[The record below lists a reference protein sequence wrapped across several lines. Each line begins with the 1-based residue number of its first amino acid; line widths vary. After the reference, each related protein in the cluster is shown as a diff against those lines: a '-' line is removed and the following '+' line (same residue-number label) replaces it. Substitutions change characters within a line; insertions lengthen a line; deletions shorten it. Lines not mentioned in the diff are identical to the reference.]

1 VGVGLSLLVVRK
13 ALLIGCCAFLLLSI
27 VLGALAWWA
36 PLPRAAGPTLLRTES
51 SEPMERRLVR
61 HVLLEDASLGS
72 ISLSL
77 SLPHPLPERPLPV
90 VFVLGGL
97 QTGQA
102 SIAHVREPGDNILV
116 GYDWPIPRQ
125 LPSGAELAWKLP
137 ALRRSALIVPG
148 QVSVALRWV
157 AAQPWADGERIS
169 LLGFSLGAIAAPAV
183 QRLTAT
189 EGVHIGWTVLGYGG
203 TDLGLLV
210 SEHPQVQ
217 RARWGAALGPLTGLL
232 LRPIEPAEHLPH
244 LAGRFLVIAG
254 RNDSLISE
262 RAAARLRALT
272 PEPKTVV
279 LLEGDHLGVGRG
291 QQKLLERL
299 IAEARSWLDAEGAV
313 NPP

>member
-1 VGVGLSLLVVRK
+1 MGLSLLIVRK
-13 ALLIGCCAFLLLSI
+13 ALRIGCCAFLLLSV
-27 VLGALAWWA
+27 VLGSLAWWA
-36 PLPRAAGPTLLRTES
+36 PLPRAAGATLLRSES
-51 SEPMERRLVR
+51 NEPAEGRQVR

-77 SLPHPLPERPLPV
+77 SLPHPLPERPLPI

-125 LPSGAELAWKLP
+125 LPSGAELAWKLLE
-137 ALRRSALIVPG
+137 LRRSALVVPG
-148 QVSVALRWV
+148 QVAAAMGWV
-157 AAQPWADGERIS
+157 AAQPWADGERLS
-169 LLGFSLGAIAAPAV
+169 LLGFSLGAIAAPAI
-183 QRLTAT
+183 QRLAAT
-189 EGVHIGWTVLGYGG
+189 EGVPIGWTVLGYGG

-210 SEHPQVQ
+210 SEHPKV
-217 RARWGAALGPLTGLL
+217 RRTRWGATLGLLTGLL
-232 LRPIEPAEHLPH
+232 LRPLEPAEHLPH

-262 RAAARLRALT
+262 RAAVRLRALT

-291 QQKLLERL
+291 QQELLERL
-299 IAEARSWLDAEGAV
+299 IAEARSWLAAEGAV

>member
-1 VGVGLSLLVVRK
+1 VRK
-13 ALLIGCCAFLLLSI
+13 ALLIGCCAFLLLSL
-27 VLGALAWWA
+27 VLGSLAWWA
-36 PLPRAAGPTLLRTES
+36 PLPRAAGPARLRSES
-51 SEPMERRLVR
+51 SEPAEGRVVR

-77 SLPHPLPERPLPV
+77 SLPHPLPERPLPI

-116 GYDWPIPRQ
+116 GYDWPIPRK
-125 LPSGAELAWKLP
+125 LPSGAELAWQLP
-137 ALRRSALIVPG
+137 DLRRRALSVPG
-148 QVSVALRWV
+148 QIAAAMGWV

-183 QRLTAT
+183 QRLAAT
-189 EGVHIGWTVLGYGG
+189 EGVPIGWTVLGYGG

-210 SEHPQVQ
+210 AEHPRVQ
-217 RARWGAALGPLTGLL
+217 RTRWGATLGHLTGLL
-232 LRPIEPAEHLPH
+232 LRPLEPAEHLPH
-244 LAGRFLVIAG
+244 LTGRFLVIAG

-262 RAAARLRALT
+262 RAAARLRAMT

-279 LLEGDHLGVGRG
+279 LLDGDHLGVGRG
-291 QQKLLERL
+291 QHELLERL
-299 IAEARSWLDAEGAV
+299 IAESRAWLAAEGAV